1 MKHKLPDRKEH
12 HARQAWRALAYATT
26 LGWVL
31 ALPIFGGTLLG
42 YWLDHRLHTGMT
54 MTLGL
59 MALGVFIGF
68 YNLYNIMQREADA
81 DRTPSGLDEEEV
93 EETKRRL

>member
-1 MKHKLPDRKEH
+1 MKHKLPNRKE
-12 HARQAWRALAYATT
+12 RQARHVWRALAYATT

-42 YWLDHRLHTGMT
+42 YWLDRRLHTGMT

-59 MALGVFIGF
+59 MVLGVFIGF
-68 YNLYNIMQREADA
+68 YNLYSIMQREADA
-81 DRTPSGLDEEEV
+81 GRSLSGSEGKEAEEE
-93 EETKRRL
+93 EQRS